1 MSFRDILIA
10 ISVPIFLGFGFVIA
24 KPAMQD
30 FPPFLL
36 MGLRITIAALILIW
50 WFPIPKGLFMKIF
63 IVAQIGTTLQYGLTY
78 TGLNLI
84 DASAA
89 VLLVQ
94 AEVPFGVIIAYFILK
109 ERPGIRNILGI
120 IISFIGVFI
129 LTGSPNLDGKL
140 FGVLLTL
147 SGACTWAVGAVF
159 AKPLC
164 EKIGGFALTA
174 WLALF
179 SGPLLIIGSYIFDGD
194 TTNHIIS
201 ASLTSWLIVGY
212 LGFIMQ
218 PLTYGSWYYILSRY
232 PVHKAMPVM
241 MLLPL
246 TGLLAAIFLL
256 GEEPNKYIFLGGSII
271 LLGVGMI
278 LFSKKK

>member
-10 ISVPIFLGFGFVIA
+10 ISVPILLGFGFVIA

-50 WFPIPKGLFMKIF
+50 WFPIPRGLFQKIF
-63 IVAQIGTTLQYGLTY
+63 IVAQIGTTIQYGLTY
-78 TGLNLI
+78 SGLNLI

-94 AEVPFGVIIAYFILK
+94 AEVPFGVIIAFFLFK
-109 ERPGIRNILGI
+109 ERPGVRNILGI
-120 IISFIGVFI
+120 LISFIGVFI
-129 LTGSPNLDGKL
+129 LTGAPNLEGKIV
-140 FGVLLTL
+140 GVLLTI
-147 SGACTWAVGAVF
+147 SGAFVWSLGAVL
-159 AKPLC
+159 AKPLA

-179 SGPLLIIGSYIFDGD
+179 SGPLLIAGSFIFDGD
-194 TTNHIIS
+194 TIIHLRA
-201 ASLTSWLIVGY
+201 ASLTNWLIVIY

-218 PLTYGSWYYILSRY
+218 PITYGCWYYILGRY
-232 PVHKAMPVM
+232 PVHKAMPVL

-256 GEEPNKYIFLGGSII
+256 GEEPNKYIFIGGSII

-278 LFSKKK
+278 LFSKK

>member
-10 ISVPIFLGFGFVIA
+10 ISVPILLGFGFVIA

-50 WFPIPKGLFMKIF
+50 WFPIPKGLFKKIF
-63 IVAQIGTTLQYGLTY
+63 IVAQIGTTIQYGLTY

-84 DASAA
+84 DASSA
-89 VLLVQ
+89 VLLIQ
-94 AEVPFGVIIAYFILK
+94 AEVPFGVIIAFILFK

-120 IISFIGVFI
+120 VISFLGVFI
-129 LTGSPNLDGKL
+129 LTGAPNLDGKIV
-140 FGVLLTL
+140 GVLLTI
-147 SGACTWAVGAVF
+147 SGAFVWSLGAVL
-159 AKPLC
+159 AKPLA

-179 SGPLLIIGSYIFDGD
+179 SGPLLIIGSFIFDGE
-194 TTNHIIS
+194 TINHIRT
-201 ASLTSWLIVGY
+201 ASLMGWLIVIY
-212 LGFIMQ
+212 LGFFMQ
-218 PLTYGSWYYILSRY
+218 PITYGCWYYILSRY
-232 PVHKAMPVM
+232 PVHKAMPVL

-256 GEEPNKYIFLGGSII
+256 GEEPNEYIFIGGSII

-278 LFSKKK
+278 LFSKK

>member
-10 ISVPIFLGFGFVIA
+10 ISVPILLGFGFVIA

-50 WFPIPKGLFMKIF
+50 WFPIPKGLLKKIF
-63 IVAQIGTTLQYGLTY
+63 IVAQIGTTIQYGLTY
-78 TGLNLI
+78 SGLNLI
-84 DASAA
+84 DASSA

-94 AEVPFGVIIAYFILK
+94 AEVPFGVIIAFFLFK
-109 ERPGIRNILGI
+109 ERPGVRNILGI
-120 IISFIGVFI
+120 VISFIGVFI
-129 LTGSPNLDGKL
+129 LTGAPNLEGKI
-140 FGVLLTL
+140 FGVLLTI
-147 SGACTWAVGAVF
+147 SGAFVWSLGAVL
-159 AKPLC
+159 AKPLA

-174 WLALF
+174 WLAVF
-179 SGPLLIIGSYIFDGD
+179 SGPLLIIGSFIFDGE
-194 TTNHIIS
+194 TINHFRT
-201 ASLTSWLIVGY
+201 ASLTSWLVVIY

-218 PLTYGSWYYILSRY
+218 PITYSCWYYILGRY

-256 GEEPNKYIFLGGSII
+256 GEKPNEYIFIGGSII

-278 LFSKKK
+278 LFFKK